1 MDINIAA
8 CNQLNIAAPIAPP
21 ALGHCSTRIL
31 VHALLEV
38 RDGHPLPPHL
48 REVGATVEAI
58 RHEVARRERVGA
70 GVRP

>member
-8 CNQLNIAAPIAPP
+8 CNQVNIAAPFAPP
-21 ALGHCSTRIL
+21 PLGHCATLTLAR
-31 VHALLEV
+31 ALLEV

-58 RHEVARRERVGA
+58 RDELARRERVGA
-70 GVRP
+70 GVRQ